1 MAVKTTLEQ
10 LEEVQAAITNCLSA
24 QSVGS
29 ADKTVLYARL
39 DFLQKREDSLLRR
52 YNEEQVAASSGSG
65 MFKKV
70 RFDEPI

>member
-10 LEEVQAAITNCLSA
+10 LEEVQAAITTCLSA

-29 ADKTVLYARL
+29 GDKSVMYARL
-39 DFLQKREDSLLRR
+39 DFLQKREDVLMRR
-52 YNEEQVAASSGSG
+52 YNEELGASSGSG
-65 MFKKV
+65 MFNKV